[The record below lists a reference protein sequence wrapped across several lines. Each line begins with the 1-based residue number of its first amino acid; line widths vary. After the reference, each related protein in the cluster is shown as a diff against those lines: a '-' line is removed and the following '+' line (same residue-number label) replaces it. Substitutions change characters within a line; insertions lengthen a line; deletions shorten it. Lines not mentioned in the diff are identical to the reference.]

1 MKKKTKARQMRTLEQ
16 RVEALEYSLILTPT
30 ALLFI
35 AQEVA
40 KSLEVVKNQVALGV
54 GPYDRK

>member
-1 MKKKTKARQMRTLEQ
+1 MKKKTRTPRTLEQ

>member
-1 MKKKTKARQMRTLEQ
+1 LKKKTRTPRTLEQ

-40 KSLEVVKNQVALGV
+40 KSLEVVKKEAARGV
-54 GPYDRK
+54 GRYAHK